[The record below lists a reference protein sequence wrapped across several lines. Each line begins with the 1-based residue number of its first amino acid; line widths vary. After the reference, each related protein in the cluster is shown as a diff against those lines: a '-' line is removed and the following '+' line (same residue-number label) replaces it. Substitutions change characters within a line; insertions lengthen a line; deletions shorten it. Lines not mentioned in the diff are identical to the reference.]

1 MRDITKS
8 FPGVKAL
15 DGVNL
20 KVEKG
25 TVHALM
31 GENGA
36 GKSTLM
42 KILFGQQPPDSGTIL
57 FNGQEVH
64 FKSVKEAVNAGI
76 SMIYQELSPIK
87 ELSIAENVFVGRYPK
102 TRAGAIDWKTMY
114 DSCQKIFDR
123 WGLNYNPRTKI
134 KMLKTADI
142 QMIEIIK
149 AISFNAQL
157 VIMDEPTSSI
167 SQNEI
172 EMLYDFIRAL
182 KRENITIIIIT
193 HKLDEVYTIADEVTV
208 LRDGQYIGAKP
219 IGELSR
225 PELIKM
231 MVGREMTNLFPS
243 KDTGYGDVLLEVKNL
258 NNGSKVKDI
267 SFQLHK
273 GEILGFAGIVGAGR
287 TETMRSIFGLDPY
300 ESGEI
305 YLEGQQ
311 IKIRCVRDA
320 IKHDIVMA
328 TESRKDDGLV
338 LCRSVEENIMLPSLY
353 RRSKG
358 GILDVKKEHEIA
370 DSASKRLS
378 VKIFPNFFISK
389 KKITEIALG
398 YKKQLRIAAT
408 SVNKSCKYL
417 SGGNQQKLILCK
429 WLLMDPKV
437 LILDEPTRGIDIG
450 AKWEIYNI
458 IIDLAKQGV
467 GVILVSSEMEE
478 VINLSDRVMVM
489 CEGQINGC
497 LSKEDGITQE
507 KIMALASEVQ
517 K

>member
-1 MRDITKS
+1 
-8 FPGVKAL
+8 
-15 DGVNL
+15 
-20 KVEKG
+20 
-25 TVHALM
+25 
-31 GENGA
+31 
-36 GKSTLM
+36 
-42 KILFGQQPPDSGTIL
+42 
-57 FNGQEVH
+57 
-64 FKSVKEAVNAGI
+64 
-76 SMIYQELSPIK
+76 
-87 ELSIAENVFVGRYPK
+87 
-102 TRAGAIDWKTMY
+102 
-114 DSCQKIFDR
+114 
-123 WGLNYNPRTKI
+123 
-134 KMLKTADI
+134 
-142 QMIEIIK
+142 
-149 AISFNAQL
+149 
-157 VIMDEPTSSI
+157 
-167 SQNEI
+167 
-172 EMLYDFIRAL
+172 MLYDFIRAL

-231 MVGREMTNLFPS
+231 MVGREMTNLFPP
-243 KDTGYGDVLLEVKNL
+243 KDIGYGDVLLEVKNL

-287 TETMRSIFGLDPY
+287 TETMRSIFGLDPC

-378 VKIFPNFFISK
+378 VKTSSLSTMANF
-389 KKITEIALG
+389 
-398 YKKQLRIAAT
+398 
-408 SVNKSCKYL
+408 L

-497 LSKEDGITQE
+497 LHKEDGITQE

>member
-378 VKIFPNFFISK
+378 VKTSSLSTMANF
-389 KKITEIALG
+389 
-398 YKKQLRIAAT
+398 
-408 SVNKSCKYL
+408 L

-497 LSKEDGITQE
+497 LHKEDGITQE

>member
-1 MRDITKS
+1 MRNISKS

-20 KVEKG
+20 QVERG
-25 TVHALM
+25 TVHAVM

-42 KILFGQQPPDSGTIL
+42 KILFGQYVPDGGEII
-57 FNGQEVH
+57 FNGEPVH
-64 FKSVKEAVNAGI
+64 FKSVKEAVSAGI

-102 TRAGAIDWKTMY
+102 TKAGAIDWKRMF

-123 WGLNYNPRTKI
+123 WGLEYDPHTKI

-149 AISFNAQL
+149 AISFNAKL
-157 VIMDEPTSSI
+157 VIMDEPSSSI
-167 SQNEI
+167 SQKEV
-172 EMLYDFIRAL
+172 EKLFSFIRAL
-182 KRENITIIIIT
+182 QKEGITIIIIT
-193 HKLDEVYTIADEVTV
+193 HKLDEVFTISDRVTV
-208 LRDGQYIGAKP
+208 LRDGQYIGSKD
-219 IGELSR
+219 IGELDR
-225 PELIKM
+225 AELVKM
-231 MVGREMTNLFPS
+231 MVGREMTNLFPQ
-243 KDTGYGDVLLEVKNL
+243 KDEGYGDVLLQVKAL
-258 NNGSKVKDI
+258 NNGVKVQDV
-267 SFQLHK
+267 SFELHK

-287 TETMRSIFGLDPY
+287 TETMRSIFGLDPHS
-300 ESGEI
+300 SGEI
-305 YLEGQQ
+305 ILNGEPLR
-311 IKIRCVRDA
+311 IRCVRDA
-320 IKHDIVMA
+320 IRHDIVMA

-353 RRSKG
+353 RRSKRG
-358 GILDVKKEHEIA
+358 VLNLKEIQDVAAE
-370 DSASKRLS
+370 ASHRLS
-378 VKIFPNFFISK
+378 VKASSLSAMANF
-389 KKITEIALG
+389 
-398 YKKQLRIAAT
+398 
-408 SVNKSCKYL
+408 L

-429 WLLMDPKV
+429 WLLMNPKV

-467 GVILVSSEMEE
+467 GIILVSSEMEE

-489 CEGQINGC
+489 CDGQINGC
-497 LSKEDGITQE
+497 LEKGEITQE
-507 KIMALASEVQ
+507 KIMNLASEVRS
-517 K
+517 

>member
-1 MRDITKS
+1 MIFISTILEMRNITKS

-20 KVEKG
+20 QVEKG

-42 KILFGQQPPDSGTIL
+42 KILFGQQPPDGGTIL
-57 FNGQEVH
+57 FDGEEVH
-64 FKSVKEAVNAGI
+64 FHSVKEAVNKGI

-102 TRAGAIDWKTMY
+102 TSLGVIDWKSMY

-123 WGLNYNPRTKI
+123 WGLRYNPRTKM
-134 KMLKTADI
+134 KMLKTADV

-149 AISFNAQL
+149 AISFNARL

-167 SQNEI
+167 SQNEV

-193 HKLDEVYTIADEVTV
+193 HKLDEVFTIADDVTV
-208 LRDGQYIGAKP
+208 LRDGQYIGAKD
-219 IGELSR
+219 IHDLDR
-225 PELIKM
+225 AELIKM
-231 MVGREMTNLFPS
+231 MVGREMTNLFP
-243 KDTGYGDVLLEVKNL
+243 KKEEGYRETLLEVKNL
-258 NNGSKVKDI
+258 NNGSKVKNI
-267 SFQLHK
+267 SFELHK

-305 YLEGQQ
+305 YLEGK
-311 IKIRCVRDA
+311 KISVRCVRDA

-338 LCRSVEENIMLPSLY
+338 LCRSVEENITLPSLY
-353 RRSKG
+353 RRSKA
-358 GILDVKKEHEIA
+358 GILSIKREHQVASE
-370 DSASKRLS
+370 ASKRLS
-378 VKIFPNFFISK
+378 VKMSSLATMANF
-389 KKITEIALG
+389 
-398 YKKQLRIAAT
+398 
-408 SVNKSCKYL
+408 L

-429 WLLMDPKV
+429 WLLMNPKV

-458 IIDLAKQGV
+458 IIELAKQGI
-467 GVILVSSEMEE
+467 GIILISSEMEE

-497 LSKEDGITQE
+497 LQKGDITQE
-507 KIMALASEVQ
+507 KIMNLASEVQ

>member
-31 GENGA
+31 GEN
-36 GKSTLM
+36 KSTLM

-172 EMLYDFIRAL
+172 EMLYDSSVLSSVKTSPLLSSRTSWM
-182 KRENITIIIIT
+182 R
-193 HKLDEVYTIADEVTV
+193 YT
-208 LRDGQYIGAKP
+208 
-219 IGELSR
+219 
-225 PELIKM
+225 
-231 MVGREMTNLFPS
+231 PS
-243 KDTGYGDVLLEVKNL
+243 QMK
-258 NNGSKVKDI
+258 
-267 SFQLHK
+267 
-273 GEILGFAGIVGAGR
+273 
-287 TETMRSIFGLDPY
+287 
-300 ESGEI
+300 
-305 YLEGQQ
+305 
-311 IKIRCVRDA
+311 
-320 IKHDIVMA
+320 
-328 TESRKDDGLV
+328 
-338 LCRSVEENIMLPSLY
+338 LPS
-353 RRSKG
+353 S
-358 GILDVKKEHEIA
+358 
-370 DSASKRLS
+370 
-378 VKIFPNFFISK
+378 
-389 KKITEIALG
+389 
-398 YKKQLRIAAT
+398 
-408 SVNKSCKYL
+408 
-417 SGGNQQKLILCK
+417 
-429 WLLMDPKV
+429 
-437 LILDEPTRGIDIG
+437 
-450 AKWEIYNI
+450 
-458 IIDLAKQGV
+458 
-467 GVILVSSEMEE
+467 
-478 VINLSDRVMVM
+478 VMVS
-489 CEGQINGC
+489 ISAPSRLVN
-497 LSKEDGITQE
+497 S
-507 KIMALASEVQ
+507 AVPS
-517 K
+517 

>member
-42 KILFGQQPPDSGTIL
+42 KILFGQQPPDIGTIL

-231 MVGREMTNLFPS
+231 MVGREMTNLFPP
-243 KDTGYGDVLLEVKNL
+243 KDIGYGDVLLEVKNL
-258 NNGSKVKDI
+258 NNGAKVKDI

-273 GEILGFAGIVGAGR
+273 GEILGFAGIVGASFMRASSFSRYSR
-287 TETMRSIFGLDPY
+287 TRSGERTSTSPTMRSI
-300 ESGEI
+300 S
-305 YLEGQQ
+305 
-311 IKIRCVRDA
+311 DA
-320 IKHDIVMA
+320 RFR
-328 TESRKDDGLV
+328 TS
-338 LCRSVEENIMLPSLY
+338 
-353 RRSKG
+353 
-358 GILDVKKEHEIA
+358 
-370 DSASKRLS
+370 SASFAPSRVRISSKLSQASPNTDSTSRVISSASCSMRSEPSTSGSFARL
-378 VKIFPNFFISK
+378 
-389 KKITEIALG
+389 ITL
-398 YKKQLRIAAT
+398 T
-408 SVNKSCKYL
+408 SSRRPYL
-417 SGGNQQKLILCK
+417 S
-429 WLLMDPKV
+429 
-437 LILDEPTRGIDIG
+437 
-450 AKWEIYNI
+450 A
-458 IIDLAKQGV
+458 
-467 GVILVSSEMEE
+467 SSC
-478 VINLSDRVMVM
+478 SAAR
-489 CEGQINGC
+489 
-497 LSKEDGITQE
+497 
-507 KIMALASEVQ
+507 
-517 K
+517 

>member
-231 MVGREMTNLFPS
+231 MVGREMTNLFPP
-243 KDTGYGDVLLEVKNL
+243 KDIGYGDVLLEVKNL
-258 NNGSKVKDI
+258 NNGAKVKDI

-287 TETMRSIFGLDPY
+287 TETMRSIFGLDP
-300 ESGEI
+300 
-305 YLEGQQ
+305 
-311 IKIRCVRDA
+311 C
-320 IKHDIVMA
+320 DIVMA

-378 VKIFPNFFISK
+378 VKTSSLSTMANF
-389 KKITEIALG
+389 
-398 YKKQLRIAAT
+398 
-408 SVNKSCKYL
+408 L

-497 LSKEDGITQE
+497 LHKEDGITQE
-507 KIMALASEVQ
+507 KIMTLASEVQ

>member
-231 MVGREMTNLFPS
+231 MVGREMTNLFPP
-243 KDTGYGDVLLEVKNL
+243 KDIGYGDVLLEVKNL
-258 NNGSKVKDI
+258 NNGAKVKDI

-287 TETMRSIFGLDPY
+287 
-300 ESGEI
+300 
-305 YLEGQQ
+305 
-311 IKIRCVRDA
+311 VRDA

-378 VKIFPNFFISK
+378 VKTSSLSTMANF
-389 KKITEIALG
+389 
-398 YKKQLRIAAT
+398 
-408 SVNKSCKYL
+408 L

-497 LSKEDGITQE
+497 LHKEDGITQE
-507 KIMALASEVQ
+507 KIMTLASEVQ

>member
-123 WGLNYNPRTKI
+123 WGL
-134 KMLKTADI
+134 
-142 QMIEIIK
+142 
-149 AISFNAQL
+149 SFNAQL

-231 MVGREMTNLFPS
+231 MVGREMTNLFPP
-243 KDTGYGDVLLEVKNL
+243 KDIGYGDVLLEVKNL
-258 NNGSKVKDI
+258 NNGAKVKDI

-287 TETMRSIFGLDPY
+287 TETMRSIFGLDPC

-305 YLEGQQ
+305 YLDGQQ
-311 IKIRCVRDA
+311 IQIRCVRDA

-378 VKIFPNFFISK
+378 VKTSSLSTMANF
-389 KKITEIALG
+389 
-398 YKKQLRIAAT
+398 
-408 SVNKSCKYL
+408 L

-497 LSKEDGITQE
+497 LHKEDGITQE